1 MRYPADILD
10 GRVVGVHVRHKRIEV
25 DKTEVV
31 AATKAGVAAIW
42 LRRLRR
48 ESLSIVFLI
57 VMSASMTEA
66 NYRLAMPP
74 K

>member
-1 MRYPADILD
+1 LSAACACAAGGD
-10 GRVVGVHVRHKRIEV
+10 VCA
-25 DKTEVV
+25 KTEVV

-57 VMSASMTEA
+57 IMSASMIEA